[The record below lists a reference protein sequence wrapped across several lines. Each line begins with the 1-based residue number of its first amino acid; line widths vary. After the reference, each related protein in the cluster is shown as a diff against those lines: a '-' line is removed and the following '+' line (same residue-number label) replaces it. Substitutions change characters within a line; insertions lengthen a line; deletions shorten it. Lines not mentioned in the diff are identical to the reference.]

1 MTPLEAETARL
12 AVLFRAAGA
21 DPVAPSVLQPAGTLL
36 DLYGEDIRA
45 RAYTTRD
52 PARGE
57 LMLRP
62 DFTVPVIEHHLATGR
77 AAGRYTYSGPVFRM
91 QEAPEPRPSEF
102 PQAGIECFGTGA
114 AAAARTEAEV
124 IALIAGALDMP
135 GLVLA
140 MGDTGLLTAAV
151 AGLSTSDRRKAALA
165 RHVWRPGR
173 FRRLLDRYGRQ
184 APPAAHAPLLARM
197 ESTPPEALIAAAGP
211 TIGRRTTAEIAA
223 RAAWLRADC
232 AATPIPA
239 AERAAL
245 DALLGLAAPAPA
257 AVAALRRLAAAL
269 PGLGPATDRLAA
281 RLDALAA
288 AGLDPAE
295 IRFEAAF
302 GRTTLEYYDGVVFG
316 AFRPGDT
323 GPPVASGGRYDA
335 LCRALGAAPG
345 TWGVGAVIRPA
356 ELLRLRGAVP

>member
-1 MTPLEAETARL
+1 
-12 AVLFRAAGA
+12 
-21 DPVAPSVLQPAGTLL
+21 
-36 DLYGEDIRA
+36 
-45 RAYTTRD
+45 
-52 PARGE
+52 
-57 LMLRP
+57 
-62 DFTVPVIEHHLATGR
+62 
-77 AAGRYTYSGPVFRM
+77 M
-91 QEAPEPRPSEF
+91 QEAPEPRPSEY

-356 ELLRLRGAVP
+356 DLLRLRGAVP